1 MKKIIVTLGGGT
13 AQYRKEASV
22 RLSVCLGTP
31 KGGAY

>member
-1 MKKIIVTLGGGT
+1 MNKIIVTIVGGV
-13 AQYRKEASV
+13 QRRKEASV